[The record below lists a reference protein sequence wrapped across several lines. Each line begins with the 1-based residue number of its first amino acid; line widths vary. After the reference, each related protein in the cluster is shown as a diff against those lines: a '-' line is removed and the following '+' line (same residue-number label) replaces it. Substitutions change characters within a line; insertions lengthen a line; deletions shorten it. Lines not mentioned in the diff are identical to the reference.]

1 MIPLLS
7 NVAVQD
13 QTVVS
18 NIVTL
23 DNIMSGV
30 DGSATFGYTLET
42 KNLEVNDKQKQQY
55 AHTHTF
61 DIRVIQPD
69 SASLSIL
76 RAIRDNNRLVRVSGH
91 SPDGFF
97 LWDEPTLMVED
108 NQFDE
113 IVATALLLTHDT
125 TIGYRGA
132 APLKKL
138 GVYAGDNAL
147 ALYDVLSGNGSVLNG
162 FSLTTGDTGA
172 DGSQSG
178 ETQSIIA
185 GTTVTENTVYLRSA
199 NIFFP
204 FVGVPITA
212 SFNTGSISGANKFKI
227 AIEFVQSDGTTIA
240 STSLQ
245 SIASTGVVTLSGT
258 APANTVY
265 IRMAVVAGTGVV
277 ASTDTIAFS
286 RPMLSLGRTSFTL

>member
-69 SASLSIL
+69 SASMSIL
-76 RAIRDNNRLVRVSGH
+76 KAIRDNNRLVKVSGH

-97 LWDEPTLMVED
+97 LWDEATLMVED

-125 TIGYRGA
+125 TIGYRGT
-132 APLKKL
+132 APLSKL

-147 ALYDVLSGNGSVLNG
+147 ALYDVLSGSADVLNG
-162 FSLTTGDTGA
+162 FSLVTSATGGVT
-172 DGSQSG
+172 GSQQ
-178 ETQSIIA
+178 EVITPA
-185 GTTVTENTVYLRSA
+185 TTAENTVYLRSA

-204 FVGVPITA
+204 FVGIPITA
-212 SFNTGSISGANKFKI
+212 SANVINLTGGAYKI
-227 AIEFVQSDGTTIA
+227 GVEFVQSDGTTII
-240 STSLQ
+240 STSRTTDV
-245 SIASTGVVTLSGT
+245 STGVYSVTGT
-258 APANTVY
+258 TPANTVY
-265 IRMAVVAGTGVV
+265 IRFVVTAGTSAGAGEGV
-277 ASTDTIAFS
+277 TFS
-286 RPMLSLGRTSFTL
+286 QPMLSLGRTSFTL

>member
-69 SASLSIL
+69 SASMSIL
-76 RAIRDNNRLVRVSGH
+76 KAIRDNNRLVKVSGH

-97 LWDEPTLMVED
+97 LWDEATLMVED

-125 TIGYRGA
+125 TIGYRGT
-132 APLKKL
+132 APLSKL

-147 ALYDVLSGNGSVLNG
+147 ALYDVLSGSADVLNG
-162 FSLTTGDTGA
+162 FSLVTSATGGVT
-172 DGSQSG
+172 GSQQ
-178 ETQSIIA
+178 EVITPA
-185 GTTVTENTVYLRSA
+185 TTAENTVYLRSA

-204 FVGVPITA
+204 FVGIPITA
-212 SFNTGSISGANKFKI
+212 SANIASISGGAFKLGV
-227 AIEFVQSDGTTIA
+227 EFVQSDGSTII
-240 STSLQ
+240 STSRTGDV
-245 SIASTGVVTLSGT
+245 STGVYSVTGT
-258 APANTVY
+258 TPANTVY
-265 IRMAVVAGTGVV
+265 IRFVVTAGTSAAAGEDI
-277 ASTDTIAFS
+277 TFS
-286 RPMLSLGRTSFTL
+286 QPMLSLGRTSFTL

>member
-69 SASLSIL
+69 SASMSIL
-76 RAIRDNNRLVRVSGH
+76 KAIRDNNRLVKVSGH

-125 TIGYRGA
+125 TIGYRGT
-132 APLKKL
+132 APLSKL

-147 ALYDVLSGNGSVLNG
+147 ALYDVLSGSADVLNG
-162 FSLTTGDTGA
+162 FSLVTSATGGVT
-172 DGSQSG
+172 GSQQ
-178 ETQSIIA
+178 EVITPA
-185 GTTVTENTVYLRSA
+185 TTAENTVYLRSA

-204 FVGVPITA
+204 FVGIPITA
-212 SFNTGSISGANKFKI
+212 SANIASISGGAFKLGV
-227 AIEFVQSDGTTIA
+227 EFVQSDGSTII
-240 STSLQ
+240 STSRTGDV
-245 SIASTGVVTLSGT
+245 STGVYSVTGT
-258 APANTVY
+258 TPANTVY
-265 IRMAVVAGTGVV
+265 IRFVVTAGTSAAAGEDI
-277 ASTDTIAFS
+277 TFS
-286 RPMLSLGRTSFTL
+286 QPMLSLGRTSFTL

>member
-30 DGSATFGYTLET
+30 DGSATFGYNLET

-61 DIRVIQPD
+61 DIRVIQPA
-69 SASLSIL
+69 SASQAIL
-76 RAIRDNNRLVRVSGH
+76 RGITDNNRLVKVSGH

-97 LWDEPTLMVED
+97 LWDEPTVMVH
-108 NQFDE
+108 NSQFDQ
-113 IVATALLLTHDT
+113 IVADALLLTHDT
-125 TIGYRGA
+125 TIGYRGT
-132 APLKKL
+132 APLSKL

-147 ALYDVLSGNGSVLNG
+147 ALYDVLSGSASVLNG
-162 FSLTTGDTGA
+162 FSLDQNATGSVTG
-172 DGSQSG
+172 S
-178 ETQSIIA
+178 TQ
-185 GTTVTENTVYLRSA
+185 TVTVGATTAENTVYLRSA

-212 SFNTGSISGANKFKI
+212 SITRTGGAGPSFKLG
-227 AIEFVQSDGTTIA
+227 IEFVQSDGTTVISTERSAA
-240 STSLQ
+240 SSVAL
-245 SIASTGVVTLSGT
+245 APVTV
-258 APANTVY
+258 AVPANTAFVRLV
-265 IRMAVVAGTGVV
+265 IMAGTGIL
-277 ASTDTIAFS
+277 ATNAITLNQ
-286 RPMLSLGRTSFTL
+286 PMLALAGRTQFSL

>member
-69 SASLSIL
+69 SASMSIL
-76 RAIRDNNRLVRVSGH
+76 KAIRDNNRLVRVSGH

-125 TIGYRGA
+125 TIGYRGT
-132 APLKKL
+132 APLSKL

-147 ALYDVLSGNGSVLNG
+147 ALYDVLSGSATVLNG
-162 FSLTTGDTGA
+162 FSLINNATGSVTGSAQTITVGATTA
-172 DGSQSG
+172 
-178 ETQSIIA
+178 
-185 GTTVTENTVYLRSA
+185 ENTEYWRSA

-212 SFNTGSISGANKFKI
+212 SITRGGAGPSFKLG
-227 AIEFVQSDGTTIA
+227 IEFVQSDGTTIISTVHSPA
-240 STSLQ
+240 S
-245 SIASTGVVTLSGT
+245 STALAPVTAVL
-258 APANTVY
+258 PANTVY
-265 IRMAVVAGTGVV
+265 VRLVIAAGTGLSPTNAITVN
-277 ASTDTIAFS
+277 S
-286 RPMLSLGRTSFTL
+286 PMLALAGRTAFTL

>member
-69 SASLSIL
+69 SASMSIL
-76 RAIRDNNRLVRVSGH
+76 KAIRDNNRLVKVSGH

-97 LWDEPTLMVED
+97 LWDEATLMVED

-125 TIGYRGA
+125 TIGYRGT
-132 APLKKL
+132 APLSKL

-147 ALYDVLSGNGSVLNG
+147 ALYDVLSGSADVLNG
-162 FSLTTGDTGA
+162 FSLVTSATGGVT
-172 DGSQSG
+172 GSQQ
-178 ETQSIIA
+178 EVITPA
-185 GTTVTENTVYLRSA
+185 TTAENTVYLRSA

-204 FVGVPITA
+204 FVGIPITA
-212 SFNTGSISGANKFKI
+212 SANIASISGGAFKLGV
-227 AIEFVQSDGTTIA
+227 EFVQSDGSTII
-240 STSLQ
+240 STSRTGDV
-245 SIASTGVVTLSGT
+245 STGVYSVTGT
-258 APANTVY
+258 TPANTAY
-265 IRMAVVAGTGVV
+265 IRFVVTAGTSAAAGEDI
-277 ASTDTIAFS
+277 TFS
-286 RPMLSLGRTSFTL
+286 QPMLSLGRTSFTL

>member
-69 SASLSIL
+69 SASMSIL
-76 RAIRDNNRLVRVSGH
+76 KAIRDNNRLVKVSGH

-125 TIGYRGA
+125 TIGYRGT
-132 APLKKL
+132 APNKKL

-147 ALYDVLSGNGSVLNG
+147 ALYDVLSGSATVLNG
-162 FSLTTGDTGA
+162 FSLVTSATGGVT
-172 DGSQSG
+172 GSQQ
-178 ETQSIIA
+178 EVITPA
-185 GTTVTENTVYLRSA
+185 TTAENTVYLRSA

-204 FVGVPITA
+204 FVGIPITA
-212 SFNTGSISGANKFKI
+212 SANIVNISGGAFKLGV
-227 AIEFVQSDGTTIA
+227 EFVQSDGSTII
-240 STSLQ
+240 STSRTGDV
-245 SIASTGVVTLSGT
+245 STGVYSVTGT
-258 APANTVY
+258 TPANTVY
-265 IRMAVVAGTGVV
+265 IRFVVTAGTSAAAGEDI
-277 ASTDTIAFS
+277 TFS
-286 RPMLSLGRTSFTL
+286 QPMLSLGRTSFTL

>member
-69 SASLSIL
+69 SASMSIL
-76 RAIRDNNRLVRVSGH
+76 KAIRDNNRLVKVSGH

-97 LWDEPTLMVED
+97 LWDEATLMVED

-125 TIGYRGA
+125 TIGYRGT
-132 APLKKL
+132 APLSKL

-147 ALYDVLSGNGSVLNG
+147 ALYDVLSGSADVLNG
-162 FSLTTGDTGA
+162 FSLVTSATGGVT
-172 DGSQSG
+172 GSQQ
-178 ETQSIIA
+178 EVITPA
-185 GTTVTENTVYLRSA
+185 TTAENTVYLRSA

-204 FVGVPITA
+204 FVGIPITA
-212 SFNTGSISGANKFKI
+212 SANIVNISGGAFKLGV
-227 AIEFVQSDGTTIA
+227 EFVQSDGSTII
-240 STSLQ
+240 STSRTGDV
-245 SIASTGVVTLSGT
+245 STGVYSVTGT
-258 APANTVY
+258 TPANTVY
-265 IRMAVVAGTGVV
+265 IRFVVTAGTSAAAGEDI
-277 ASTDTIAFS
+277 TFS
-286 RPMLSLGRTSFTL
+286 QPMLSLGRTSFTL

>member
-69 SASLSIL
+69 SASMSIL
-76 RAIRDNNRLVRVSGH
+76 KAIRDNNRLVKVSGH

-97 LWDEPTLMVED
+97 LWDEATLMVED

-125 TIGYRGA
+125 TIGYRGT
-132 APLKKL
+132 APLSKL

-147 ALYDVLSGNGSVLNG
+147 ALYDVLSGSADVLNG
-162 FSLTTGDTGA
+162 FSLVTSATGGVT
-172 DGSQSG
+172 GSQQ
-178 ETQSIIA
+178 EVITPA
-185 GTTVTENTVYLRSA
+185 TTAENTVYLRSA

-204 FVGVPITA
+204 FVGIPITA
-212 SFNTGSISGANKFKI
+212 SANIVNISGGAFKLGV
-227 AIEFVQSDGTTIA
+227 EFVQSDGSTII
-240 STSLQ
+240 STSRTGDV
-245 SIASTGVVTLSGT
+245 STGVYSVTGT
-258 APANTVY
+258 TPANTVY
-265 IRMAVVAGTGVV
+265 IRFVVTAGTSAAAGESV
-277 ASTDTIAFS
+277 TFNQ
-286 RPMLSLGRTSFTL
+286 PMLSLGRTAFTL

>member
-69 SASLSIL
+69 SASMSIL
-76 RAIRDNNRLVRVSGH
+76 KAIRDNNRLVKVSGH

-97 LWDEPTLMVED
+97 LWDEATLMAED

-113 IVATALLLTHDT
+113 IVATALTLTHDT
-125 TIGYRGA
+125 TIGYRGT
-132 APLKKL
+132 APLSKL

-147 ALYDVLSGNGSVLNG
+147 ALYDVLSGSGTVLNG
-162 FSLTTGDTGA
+162 FSLLNNATGSVTGSAQTITVGATTTGG
-172 DGSQSG
+172 
-178 ETQSIIA
+178 
-185 GTTVTENTVYLRSA
+185 TVYLRSA

-204 FVGVPITA
+204 FVGISLSGSLSTT
-212 SFNTGSISGANKFKI
+212 SQTGDYELG
-227 AIEFVQSDGTTIA
+227 IEYVQSDGTTII
-240 STSLQ
+240 STSTNTFDSGSNPQ
-245 SIASTGVVTLSGT
+245 RATVTGTT
-258 APANTVY
+258 PANTVY
-265 IRMAVVAGTGVV
+265 IRLVVRASAVNAANAV
-277 ASTDTIAFS
+277 TINS
-286 RPMLSLGRTSFTL
+286 PMLALAGRTAFTL